1 MAAGEMALLYHLEG
15 ERARRLKL
23 IFVQNKIRIRQV
35 ERQEYLQPIG
45 VLAGILDASEEIP
58 LYDGEDLGEEM
69 LVLKGIYGK
78 RLDLLLAQMRKLKVS
93 VPLKAVITEHNLSW
107 NSVQLYEEI
116 RKEHEQMKQ

>member
-1 MAAGEMALLYHLEG
+1 MALLYHLEG

-58 LYDGEDLGEEM
+58 L
-69 LVLKGIYGK
+69 
-78 RLDLLLAQMRKLKVS
+78 
-93 VPLKAVITEHNLSW
+93 
-107 NSVQLYEEI
+107 
-116 RKEHEQMKQ
+116 